1 MEITGINP
9 GLTLPLLNISEQ
21 AKNNLDFEEKIAQAL
36 DKLNQSQVKAEQI
49 TQDFLAGKVDDV
61 HQVLILAQEAKIS
74 LELAVEVRN
83 KIVEA
88 YQEINRMQI

>member
-1 MEITGINP
+1 LDISAINS
-9 GLTLPLLNISEQ
+9 GVNLPLLNSSE
-21 AKNNLDFEEKIAQAL
+21 KTSNNLDFEEKIAQAL
-36 DKLNQSQVKAEQI
+36 DKLNQSQVKAERI

-61 HQVLILAQEAKIS
+61 HQVLILAQEAKLS
-74 LELAVEVRN
+74 LQLAVEIRN